1 MLSTSIP
8 AFSVSAEE
16 ASETVTTETSQEQS
30 TQSQTQET
38 TAEETTQ
45 AASEEENSLESSQID
60 EYSAEETTE
69 VEEAVE
75 IISGK
80 IDSNRIQ
87 VTGASSEANGSSGQ
101 AIGYGGEKDLTAI

>member
-1 MLSTSIP
+1 MSNWKKKILSGIMALTMLSTSIP

-16 ASETVTTETSQEQS
+16 ASETVITKTSQEQS

-60 EYSAEETTE
+60 EYSAE
-69 VEEAVE
+69 
-75 IISGK
+75 
-80 IDSNRIQ
+80 
-87 VTGASSEANGSSGQ
+87 
-101 AIGYGGEKDLTAI
+101 